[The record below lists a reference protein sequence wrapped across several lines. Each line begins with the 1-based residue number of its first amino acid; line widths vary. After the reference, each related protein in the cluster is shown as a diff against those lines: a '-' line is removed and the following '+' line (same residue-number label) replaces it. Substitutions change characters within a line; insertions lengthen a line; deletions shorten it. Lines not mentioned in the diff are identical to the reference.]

1 MSIDLRQFFTTDYV
15 PHEFKGN
22 SIENFILNL
31 FSFLP
36 QATIDETTEYLDEDE
51 VAQEEFLYKD
61 FLVDHV
67 FADIIPC
74 CGLERILLASF
85 FEMKDLIVSSDDGLM
100 NQWYDMQN
108 NIFVELDDK
117 YVPQVKKIFESL
129 PYHTAIEWCKY
140 DGSYDD
146 YSMNVA
152 RLRLSHIR
160 FRNKSLARKFRKLY
174 KKHYEIRA
182 MLDEFNF
189 GFQNGQLISWRVSN
203 IECDGCEV
211 FETDL
216 SVLNDAVNILGDASG
231 KIRNETEELEFTL
244 YALSEAPSKRM
255 NIGSLIEELISSLK
269 SNEEV
274 IM

>member
-15 PHEFKGN
+15 PHRFKGN

-67 FADIIPC
+67 FADIIPY

-85 FEMKDLIVSSDDGLM
+85 FEMKDLIIDSDDGLM

-117 YVPQVKKIFESL
+117 YVPQVKKTFESL
-129 PYHTAIEWCKY
+129 PYHTAIDWCEY

-146 YSMNVA
+146 YSMDVT

-160 FRNKSLARKFRKLY
+160 FRNKSLAREFRKLY

-189 GFQNGQLISWRVSN
+189 GFQNGQLISWCVSN

-244 YALSEAPSKRM
+244 HALSENPSKRM

>member
-1 MSIDLRQFFTTDYV
+1 
-15 PHEFKGN
+15 
-22 SIENFILNL
+22 
-31 FSFLP
+31 
-36 QATIDETTEYLDEDE
+36 
-51 VAQEEFLYKD
+51 
-61 FLVDHV
+61 
-67 FADIIPC
+67 
-74 CGLERILLASF
+74 
-85 FEMKDLIVSSDDGLM
+85 MKDLIVSSDDGLM

-146 YSMNVA
+146 YSMNVT

-160 FRNKSLARKFRKLY
+160 FRNKSSARKFRKLY

>member
-15 PHEFKGN
+15 PHRFKGN

-61 FLVDHV
+61 FLVDHI
-67 FADIIPC
+67 FADIIPY
-74 CGLERILLASF
+74 CGLEHILLASF

-129 PYHTAIEWCKY
+129 PYHTAI
-140 DGSYDD
+140 
-146 YSMNVA
+146 
-152 RLRLSHIR
+152 
-160 FRNKSLARKFRKLY
+160 
-174 KKHYEIRA
+174 
-182 MLDEFNF
+182 
-189 GFQNGQLISWRVSN
+189 
-203 IECDGCEV
+203 
-211 FETDL
+211 DL
-216 SVLNDAVNILGDASG
+216 S
-231 KIRNETEELEFTL
+231 
-244 YALSEAPSKRM
+244 
-255 NIGSLIEELISSLK
+255 LIHI
-269 SNEEV
+269 
-274 IM
+274 

>member
-1 MSIDLRQFFTTDYV
+1 
-15 PHEFKGN
+15 
-22 SIENFILNL
+22 
-31 FSFLP
+31 
-36 QATIDETTEYLDEDE
+36 
-51 VAQEEFLYKD
+51 
-61 FLVDHV
+61 
-67 FADIIPC
+67 
-74 CGLERILLASF
+74 
-85 FEMKDLIVSSDDGLM
+85 
-100 NQWYDMQN
+100 
-108 NIFVELDDK
+108 
-117 YVPQVKKIFESL
+117 
-129 PYHTAIEWCKY
+129 
-140 DGSYDD
+140 
-146 YSMNVA
+146 
-152 RLRLSHIR
+152 
-160 FRNKSLARKFRKLY
+160 
-174 KKHYEIRA
+174 

-244 YALSEAPSKRM
+244 HALSENPSKRM

>member
-36 QATIDETTEYLDEDE
+36 QNIIDEATEYLEDDE
-51 VAQEEFLYKD
+51 VAQEEFIYKE
-61 FLVDHV
+61 FLVDHL
-67 FADIIPC
+67 FADIIPDY
-74 CGLERILLASF
+74 GLEGVLLASF
-85 FEMKDLIVSSDDGLM
+85 FKMDDLIINSDDALM
-100 NQWYDMQN
+100 NEWYDKQN
-108 NIFVELDDK
+108 NVFVELDNK
-117 YVPQVKKIFESL
+117 YVPQVKKIFEDA
-129 PYHTAIEWCKY
+129 PYHTAIDWCEY
-140 DGSYDD
+140 GGGYDD
-146 YSMNVA
+146 YSMEIT

-160 FRNKSLARKFRKLY
+160 FKNKSLARKFRKLY

-189 GFQNGQLISWRVSN
+189 GFKNGQLINWCVSN
-203 IECDGCEV
+203 MECDGYEV

-216 SVLNDAVNILGDASG
+216 SVLNDAVNILGNASG
-231 KIRNETEELEFTL
+231 KMRNETEELEFIL
-244 YALSEAPSKRM
+244 HALSETPSKRM
-255 NIGSLIEELISSLK
+255 NIGNLIEELISSLK